1 MYKIKESLD
10 GVQKQIIIL
19 YLVSLKTGPFYF
31 ILNPSAFSGTLENT
45 VNNSRKILNNR
56 KQERNKFK

>member
-45 VNNSRKILNNR
+45 TSKDKMRKE
-56 KQERNKFK
+56 Q